1 MSLFDQISNDIKEA
15 MKARETVRLEALRG
29 LKKEFIEAK
38 TAKGATAELLD
49 DDALKIVQKLVKQ
62 RRDTAEI
69 YKVQN
74 REDLAARELEEAEV
88 LSVYLPRQLTEK
100 ELEEAVKAIVLKSG
114 VTSPKE
120 MGKVMGLATKE
131 LAGKADGK
139 AVADMVKRLLNS

>member
-1 MSLFDQISNDIKEA
+1 MTLFEQVSNDIKEA

-38 TAKGATAELLD
+38 TAKSATAELGD
-49 DDALKIVQKLVKQ
+49 DEALKIVQKLVKQ

-69 YKVQN
+69 YKAQN
-74 REDLAARELEEAEV
+74 RPDLLERELAEAEA
-88 LSVYLPRQLTEK
+88 LAVYLPKQMSSD
-100 ELEEAVKAIVLKSG
+100 ELLVAIKAIIEKSG

-120 MGKVMGLATKE
+120 MGKVIGLANKE

-139 AVADMVKRLLNS
+139 AIADLVKQLLNS